1 MKKLNS
7 FKLFGLFLV
16 IFTMISLPSAGRD
29 YYSKVIVNTVGN
41 GKVYVS
47 YKNTS
52 DSPSYNTTSEATSGK
67 DSQSQAPTH
76 TYYLYAQGAEDAF
89 FLGWATSEDGEI
101 ISKDNPYTCK
111 FSAKST
117 NGSSP
122 TTQTYYAIFSSEAI
136 IYYSENHVYLKKSK
150 GSMLN
155 ELTQFKITDPII
167 YTVANNNV
175 VTVADDGTITAVSNG
190 TTTITASV
198 SGLEASYKV
207 TVIDDITA
215 GKTQIGNGDFED
227 WSNVTTNNHAPNNW
241 NSFET
246 NTGSLA
252 SMARAQQVAMK
263 EDHRPGS
270 NGLFC
275 ADIYSRSI
283 NILFFK
289 AIAQGNMTL
298 GRINA
303 GNSSAAHK
311 DNHNFTDV
319 NDDAYNETISKIP
332 TALKVWVKFVPGATN
347 TEYPY
352 ARVAATVHDAYNYI
366 THGQASNDL
375 DDNKEHAIANAEKN
389 FTACDWTELTIP
401 FVMTNNAVIDGQLYI
416 VVNFTTNATPGQG
429 QVGDHLYI
437 DDLELIYDKEF
448 DEVPVTVSDAK
459 YATFVAPFDVKMPAS
474 VKASTV
480 STTSASDDTVLELE
494 ACEGNTVTANTPVIL
509 SAKAATARK
518 AFGIANATTTTAE
531 AGLLTGVYTN
541 TDAPVGSY
549 VLQNQN
555 GKVGMYKV
563 NASGV
568 TVKANHCY
576 LNVPASNTKAFFF
589 DFNDV
594 TTDINNIESE
604 TNDAIYNLSGNRLNK
619 MQKGINIVNGK
630 KVIY

>member
-7 FKLFGLFLV
+7 FNLFGLFLV
-16 IFTMISLPSAGRD
+16 IFTMISLPSAGSNS
-29 YYSKVIVNTVGN
+29 YSKFVVNAVEDGAGN
-41 GKVYVS
+41 M
-47 YKNTS
+47 
-52 DSPSYNTTSEATSGK
+52 SYNKTR
-67 DSQSQAPTH
+67 
-76 TYYLYAQGAEDAF
+76 LYINK
-89 FLGWATSEDGEI
+89 GETV
-101 ISKDNPYTCK
+101 N
-111 FSAKST
+111 
-117 NGSSP
+117 
-122 TTQTYYAIFSSEAI
+122 
-136 IYYSENHVYLKKSK
+136 
-150 GSMLN
+150 N
-155 ELTQFKITDPII
+155 ELTKEGITENII
-167 YTVANNNV
+167 YTSSNE
-175 VTVADDGTITAVSNG
+175 TVAIVASDGTVTGKTAGSAIISASANDA
-190 TTTITASV
+190 TAK
-198 SGLEASYKV
+198 YIV
-207 TVIDDITA
+207 TVIDNTES

-227 WSNVTTNNHAPNNW
+227 WSNVTTDNHAPKNW

-246 NTGSLA
+246 AEGGYVGMVNK
-252 SMARAQQVAMK
+252 QQVKMV

-270 NGLFC
+270 NGLYC
-275 ADIYSRSI
+275 ADIYSR
-283 NILFFK
+283 NVVV
-289 AIAQGNMTL
+289 AIAQGNLTL
-298 GRINA
+298 GCINA
-303 GNSSAAHK
+303 GSMTATAAG
-311 DNHNFTDV
+311 NHNFSKISDPTKS
-319 NDDAYNETISKIP
+319 ETISKIP
-332 TALKVWVKFVPGATN
+332 TALKVWVKFVPGKNNTN
-347 TEYPY
+347 YPY
-352 ARVAATVHDAYNYI
+352 ARVAATVHDAFNYI
-366 THGQASNDL
+366 THGRASNDT
-375 DDNKEHAIANAEKN
+375 DSNKEHAIANAEKN
-389 FTACDWTELTIP
+389 FEKCDWTELTIP

-416 VVNFTTNATPGQG
+416 VVNFTTNATPGKG
-429 QVGDHLYI
+429 QVNDHLYV

-480 STTSASDDTVLELE
+480 STTSASVLELE
-494 ACEGNTVTANTPVIL
+494 ACKDNTVTANTPVIL
-509 SAKAATARK
+509 SAEAATARK
-518 AFGIANATTTTAE
+518 AFGIANATTAE

-576 LNVPASNTKAFFF
+576 LNVPANNTKAFFF

>member
-7 FKLFGLFLV
+7 FNLFGLFLV
-16 IFTMISLPSAGRD
+16 IFTMISLPSSAGNYD
-29 YYSKVIVNTVGN
+29 FFSKVIVNAVAN

-52 DSPSYNTTSEATSGK
+52 GSPSYNTTSEATSGK
-67 DSQSQAPTH
+67 DSQKQAPTH
-76 TYYLYAQGAEDAF
+76 TYYLYAQADENYEFA
-89 FLGWATSEDGEI
+89 GWYTDKYLTELIDRTANECKVTVTGDMNIEAAT
-101 ISKDNPYTCK
+101 N
-111 FSAKST
+111 
-117 NGSSP
+117 
-122 TTQTYYAIFSSEAI
+122 TYYAAFKKVGAGNMSYNTSRLYINKGETVNN
-136 IYYSENHVYLKKSK
+136 ENT
-150 GSMLN
+150 
-155 ELTQFKITDPII
+155 LTKEGITENII
-167 YTVANNNV
+167 YTSSNE
-175 VTVADDGTITAVSNG
+175 TVATVASDGTVTGKTAGSAIISASANDA
-190 TTTITASV
+190 TAK
-198 SGLEASYKV
+198 YIV
-207 TVIDDITA
+207 TVIDDTESGI
-215 GKTQIGNGDFED
+215 TQIGNGDFED
-227 WSNVTTNNHAPNNW
+227 WRNVTTKNHAPKNW

-246 NTGSLA
+246 AEGGLA
-252 SMARAQQVAMK
+252 STASAKKVDMV

-270 NGLFC
+270 NGLYC
-275 ADIYSRSI
+275 ADIYSNSVVGVV
-283 NILFFK
+283 
-289 AIAQGNMTL
+289 AQGNLTL
-298 GRINA
+298 GCIKA
-303 GNSSAAHK
+303 GDMTATAAG
-311 DNHNFTDV
+311 NHNFSKISDPTKS
-319 NDDAYNETISKIP
+319 ETISKIP
-332 TALKVWVKFVPGATN
+332 TALKVWVKFVPGKTN

-366 THGQASNDL
+366 THGQASNDS

-416 VVNFTTNATPGQG
+416 VVNFTTNATPGKG
-429 QVGDHLYI
+429 QEGDHLYV
-437 DDLELIYDKEF
+437 DDLELIYDNEF

-459 YATFVAPFDVKMPAS
+459 YATFVAPFDVKMPTS
-474 VKASTV
+474 VTASTV
-480 STTSASDDTVLELE
+480 STTSASDDTVLKLE

-518 AFGIANATTTTAE
+518 AFGIANATTTAE
-531 AGLLTGVYTN
+531 KGLLTGVYTN

-604 TNDAIYNLSGNRLNK
+604 TNDAIYNLSGYRLNK

>member
-16 IFTMISLPSAGRD
+16 IFTMISLPSAGNGNSD
-29 YYSKVIVNTVGN
+29 YYSKVIVNAVGN
-41 GKVYVS
+41 GKVYVN

-67 DSQSQAPTH
+67 VSQKQAPKH
-76 TYYLYAQGAEDAF
+76 TYYLYAQADENYEFAGWYTDKYLTELIDRTANGCKVTVTGAEDIK
-89 FLGWATSEDGEI
+89 LG
-101 ISKDNPYTCK
+101 
-111 FSAKST
+111 T
-117 NGSSP
+117 N
-122 TTQTYYAIFSSEAI
+122 TYYAAFKKVGAGNMSYNTTRLYINKGETVNN
-136 IYYSENHVYLKKSK
+136 ENT
-150 GSMLN
+150 
-155 ELTQFKITDPII
+155 LTKEGITENII
-167 YTVANNNV
+167 YTSSNE
-175 VTVADDGTITAVSNG
+175 TVATVASDGTVTGKTAGSAIISASANDA
-190 TTTITASV
+190 TAI
-198 SGLEASYKV
+198 YTV
-207 TVIDDITA
+207 TVIDNTKSGI
-215 GKTQIGNGDFED
+215 TQIGNGDFED
-227 WSNVTTNNHAPNNW
+227 WSNVTTDNHAPKNW

-246 NTGSLA
+246 AEGDWAGTA
-252 SMARAQQVAMK
+252 SAKKVDVV

-270 NGLFC
+270 NGLYC
-275 ADIYSRSI
+275 ADIYSNSVVGVV
-283 NILFFK
+283 
-289 AIAQGNMTL
+289 AQGNLTL
-298 GRINA
+298 GCINA
-303 GNSSAAHK
+303 GSTTATAAG
-311 DNHNFTDV
+311 NHNFSKISDP
-319 NDDAYNETISKIP
+319 AKSEAISKIP

-347 TEYPY
+347 TKYPY
-352 ARVAATVHDAYNYI
+352 ARVAATVHDAFNYI
-366 THGQASNDL
+366 THGQASNDT
-375 DDNKEHAIANAEKN
+375 DSNKEHAIANAEKN
-389 FTACDWTELTIP
+389 FEACDWTELTIP

-474 VKASTV
+474 VTASTV

-518 AFGIANATTTTAE
+518 AFGIANATTAE
-531 AGLLTGVYTN
+531 EGLLTGVYTN

>member
-7 FKLFGLFLV
+7 FNLFGLFLV
-16 IFTMISLPSAGRD
+16 IFTMISLPSAGSNS
-29 YYSKVIVNTVGN
+29 YSKFVVNAV
-41 GKVYVS
+41 
-47 YKNTS
+47 
-52 DSPSYNTTSEATSGK
+52 
-67 DSQSQAPTH
+67 
-76 TYYLYAQGAEDAF
+76 
-89 FLGWATSEDGEI
+89 EDGAGNM
-101 ISKDNPYTCK
+101 SYT
-111 FSAKST
+111 
-117 NGSSP
+117 
-122 TTQTYYAIFSSEAI
+122 TTRLYINKGETVNN
-136 IYYSENHVYLKKSK
+136 ENT
-150 GSMLN
+150 
-155 ELTQFKITDPII
+155 LTKEGITENII
-167 YTVANNNV
+167 YTSSNE
-175 VTVADDGTITAVSNG
+175 TVATVASDGTVTGKTAGSAIISASANDA
-190 TTTITASV
+190 TAK
-198 SGLEASYKV
+198 YIV
-207 TVIDDITA
+207 TVIDNTES

-252 SMARAQQVAMK
+252 SMARAQQIAMK

-283 NILFFK
+283 NFLFIK

-303 GNSSAAHK
+303 GNATAADK
-311 DNHNFTDV
+311 DNHNFTDI
-319 NDDAYNETISKIP
+319 NDNAYNETISKIP
-332 TALKVWVKFVPGATN
+332 TALKVWVKFVPGKNNTN
-347 TEYPY
+347 YPY
-352 ARVAATVHDAYNYI
+352 ARVAATVHDAFNYI
-366 THGQASNDL
+366 THGQASNDS

-389 FTACDWTELTIP
+389 FKACDWTELTIP

-416 VVNFTTNATPGQG
+416 VVNFTTNATPGKG
-429 QVGDHLYI
+429 QEGDHLYV

-459 YATFVAPFDVKMPAS
+459 YATFVAPFDVKMPTS

-480 STTSASDDTVLELE
+480 STTSASVLELE
-494 ACEGNTVTANTPVIL
+494 ACKDNTVTANTPVIL

-518 AFGIANATTTTAE
+518 AFGIANATTTAE
-531 AGLLTGVYTN
+531 KGLLTGVYTN

-568 TVKANHCY
+568 TIKANHCY
-576 LNVPASNTKAFFF
+576 LNVPVSNTKAFFF

>member
-16 IFTMISLPSAGRD
+16 IFTMISLPSAGSNS
-29 YYSKVIVNTVGN
+29 YSKFVVNAV
-41 GKVYVS
+41 
-47 YKNTS
+47 
-52 DSPSYNTTSEATSGK
+52 
-67 DSQSQAPTH
+67 
-76 TYYLYAQGAEDAF
+76 
-89 FLGWATSEDGEI
+89 EDGAGNM
-101 ISKDNPYTCK
+101 SYT
-111 FSAKST
+111 
-117 NGSSP
+117 
-122 TTQTYYAIFSSEAI
+122 TTRLYINKGETVNN
-136 IYYSENHVYLKKSK
+136 ENT
-150 GSMLN
+150 
-155 ELTQFKITDPII
+155 LTKEGITENII
-167 YTVANNNV
+167 YTSSNE
-175 VTVADDGTITAVSNG
+175 TVATVASDGTVTGKTAGSAIISASANDA
-190 TTTITASV
+190 TAK
-198 SGLEASYKV
+198 YIV
-207 TVIDDITA
+207 TVIDNTES

-252 SMARAQQVAMK
+252 SMARAQQIAMK

-283 NILFFK
+283 NFLFIK

-303 GNSSAAHK
+303 GNAAAADK
-311 DNHNFTDV
+311 DNHNFTDI
-319 NDDAYNETISKIP
+319 NDNAYNETISKIP
-332 TALKVWVKFVPGATN
+332 TALKVWVKFVPGKNNTN
-347 TEYPY
+347 YPY
-352 ARVAATVHDAYNYI
+352 ARVAATVHDAFNYI
-366 THGQASNDL
+366 THGQASNDS

-389 FTACDWTELTIP
+389 FKACDWTELTIP

-416 VVNFTTNATPGQG
+416 VVNFTTNATPGKG
-429 QVGDHLYI
+429 QEGDHLYV
-437 DDLELIYDKEF
+437 DDLELIYDNEF

-459 YATFVAPFDVKMPAS
+459 YATFVAPFDVKMPTS
-474 VKASTV
+474 VTASTV

-518 AFGIANATTTTAE
+518 AFGIANATTTAE
-531 AGLLTGVYTN
+531 KGLLTGVYTN

-568 TVKANHCY
+568 TIKANHCY
-576 LNVPASNTKAFFF
+576 LNVPVSNTKAFFF